1 MSARLQNKVAVI
13 TGGGSGIG
21 KEIALAFSAEGASVV
36 VASRTL
42 ARLAETVAEICAM
55 GGRAIPVQ
63 TDVADEK
70 QVQQMVARSI
80 DEFQKIDILVNCS
93 TADIGTPLKVV
104 DMTLD
109 KWNRSLAV
117 TLTGAMLCAKEVLK
131 TMIPRKS
138 GNIIN
143 IGSLAG
149 ISGAAKRSDY
159 CVSKWGVVGLTETLA
174 IEVGEYNV
182 RVNCLSPAATNSQTF
197 ADSLRQ
203 LAAQIG
209 DTYEEFYQ
217 KVISAYSLGRI
228 ADKQEIA
235 RAAVFLASDDSS
247 AITGQNLI
255 VSCGF
260 HLIHPRDIR

>member
-1 MSARLQNKVAVI
+1 MPERLKNKVAII
-13 TGGGSGIG
+13 TGGGTGIG
-21 KEIALAFSAEGASVV
+21 KEIALAFALEGAGVV

-42 ARLAETVAEICAM
+42 ARLTETADEIRAG

-63 TDVADEK
+63 TDVTDEK
-70 QVQQMVARSI
+70 QVRQMVVRSL
-80 DEFQKIDILVNCS
+80 DEYRQIDILVNCS
-93 TADIGTPLKVV
+93 TADIGTPLEVV
-104 DMTLD
+104 DMTLE
-109 KWNRSLAV
+109 KWNKSLAV
-117 TLTGAMLCAKEVLK
+117 TLTGTMLCAREVLK
-131 TMIPRKS
+131 TMIPQKS

-174 IEVGEYNV
+174 IEVGEYNI
-182 RVNCLSPAATNSQTF
+182 RVNCLSPAATHTRTF
-197 ADSLRQ
+197 EDSLRQ
-203 LAAQIG
+203 LAGQIG
-209 DTYEEFYQ
+209 DTYDQFYR

-228 ADKQEIA
+228 VDTQEIA
-235 RAAVFLASDDSS
+235 KAAVFLASDDSS
-247 AITGQNLI
+247 AITGQNLV

>member
-1 MSARLQNKVAVI
+1 MANRLKNKVAII

-21 KEIALAFSAEGASVV
+21 KAIALTFASEGASVI

-42 ARLAETVAEICAM
+42 SRLEATTAEIKAN
-55 GGRAIPVQ
+55 GGRSTAIQ
-63 TDVADEK
+63 TDITDEK
-70 QVQQMVARSI
+70 QVQQMVSQTI
-80 DEFQKIDILVNCS
+80 NEYKKIDILVNCS

-109 KWNRSLAV
+109 KWNKTLAV
-117 TLTGAMLCAKEVLK
+117 TLTGTMLCSREVIK
-131 TMIPRKS
+131 TMIPRRA

-159 CVSKWGVVGLTETLA
+159 GVSKWGVVGLTETLA
-174 IEVGEYNV
+174 IEVGEYNI

-197 ADSLRQ
+197 EDSLRT
-203 LAAQIG
+203 LAEQIG
-209 DTYEEFYQ
+209 NTYEEFFE
-217 KVISAYSLGRI
+217 KVISAYSLRRI
-228 ADKQEIA
+228 ADKQEVA
-235 RAAVFLASDDSS
+235 NTALFLASDDSS
-247 AITGQNLI
+247 AITGQNLV

-260 HLIHPRDIR
+260 HLIHPRDIH